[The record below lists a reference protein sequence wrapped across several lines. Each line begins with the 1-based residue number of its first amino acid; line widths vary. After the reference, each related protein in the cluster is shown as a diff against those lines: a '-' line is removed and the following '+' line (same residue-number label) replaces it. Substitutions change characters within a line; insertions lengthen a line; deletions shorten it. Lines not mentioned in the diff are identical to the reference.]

1 MPIKQW
7 LYFDSLECLS
17 EEDDFMLAEEE
28 CAPVSTQCKF
38 CITSKQGYTNSG
50 GNPFFSLSQRNCRYD
65 GQIAVF
71 GKNMQEVL
79 AKQRYF
85 LVSRAIKSSPNT
97 TLICKLNI
105 LLFLKIQK
113 PHFIG

>member
-17 EEDDFMLAEEE
+17 EEGNFMLTEEE
-28 CAPVSTQCKF
+28 CAPVSILSQF
-38 CITSKQGYTNSG
+38 CIITKHRWPIVVL
-50 GNPFFSLSQRNCRYD
+50 NPFFFFPLSQRNCRYD

-71 GKNMQEVL
+71 GKNMQETL

-85 LVSRAIKSSPNT
+85 LVSRQ
-97 TLICKLNI
+97 
-105 LLFLKIQK
+105 LKVL
-113 PHFIG
+113 PVPL

>member
-28 CAPVSTQCKF
+28 CAPVSTPCQF
-38 CITSKQGYTNSG
+38 CTITKHGYSNSG
-50 GNPFFSLSQRNCRYD
+50 GELFFSLSQRNCRYD

-71 GKNMQEVL
+71 GKNMQETL

-85 LVSRAIKSSPNT
+85 LVSRTIKNSPNT
-97 TLICKLNI
+97 TVKCQL
-105 LLFLKIQK
+105 
-113 PHFIG
+113 